1 MASEI
6 CNKPLC
12 FVLMPFG
19 QKPDATGGPPIDFDK
34 IYHNA
39 IKPAIEKCGLS
50 PIRADQEKGI
60 GIIHKAMFERLL
72 LCEYAIADLTTANAN
87 VFYELGVRH
96 AGRSNTTLAIF
107 ANTQPIPFDLNFI
120 RGIPYDIGEKNIFGD
135 IQAEHLKNTLTQKL
149 LVLIEEHR
157 LGQNPDSPVF
167 QLIEDWTPS
176 EISHLKTDVFRERV
190 VLQEDRRSTL
200 INARSMSAEQGITKL
215 QSLEIEFKKDG
226 WVDVGSAIDLF
237 LSYRAFSAWQAMIN
251 LFEDFPAPFKRQ
263 IMLREQYAFAL
274 NRRAG
279 TTDAQPGDREI
290 AIDILESVLHEQGNS
305 PETLGLLG
313 RIYKDLWSDIENDG
327 GRKARVALNKA
338 IETYKKGF
346 ESDWR
351 DYYPGINAL
360 TLMYLSGED
369 EHLVEMKKL
378 QPIVSYAL
386 ERSISERE
394 PGYWERATIL
404 ELAVLDN
411 NQIAIDAALNNLLA
425 INNVEKWCYE
435 TTANN
440 IKKLRDAL
448 ITRGE
453 DCTLLEEVINEL
465 T

>member
-1 MASEI
+1 M
-6 CNKPLC
+6 
-12 FVLMPFG
+12 
-19 QKPDATGGPPIDFDK
+19 
-34 IYHNA
+34 
-39 IKPAIEKCGLS
+39 
-50 PIRADQEKGI
+50 R
-60 GIIHKAMFERLL
+60 
-72 LCEYAIADLTTANAN
+72 
-87 VFYELGVRH
+87 
-96 AGRSNTTLAIF
+96 
-107 ANTQPIPFDLNFI
+107 
-120 RGIPYDIGEKNIFGD
+120 
-135 IQAEHLKNTLTQKL
+135 
-149 LVLIEEHR
+149 
-157 LGQNPDSPVF
+157 
-167 QLIEDWTPS
+167 
-176 EISHLKTDVFRERV
+176 
-190 VLQEDRRSTL
+190 
-200 INARSMSAEQGITKL
+200 AEQGIAKL

-237 LSYRAFSAWQAMIN
+237 LSYRAFSAWQSMIN

-313 RIYKDLWSDIENDG
+313 RIYKDLWSDIEKDG

-386 ERSISERE
+386 ERSISDRE
-394 PGYWERATIL
+394 TGYWERATIL